1 MFGLG
6 WGELLIIL
14 LIVLAVFGTSRIA
27 GLGGALGGSIREFK
41 KAVQDETT
49 DTTTVSKVE
58 PATTVTRV
66 EPTTTTAVAP
76 TVVAPTVDVPE
87 QTNHKV

>member
-41 KAVQDETT
+41 KAVQDDE
-49 DTTTVSKVE
+49 TTTVTKVE
-58 PATTVTRV
+58 PTSTTTVTRV
-66 EPTTTTAVAP
+66 EPTTTTTTAVAP
-76 TVVAPTVDVPE
+76 TVEVPE
-87 QTNHKV
+87 KSNHKV

>member
-1 MFGLG
+1 M
-6 WGELLIIL
+6 IIL

-49 DTTTVSKVE
+49 DTTTVTRVE
-58 PATTVTRV
+58 PSATVTRV
-66 EPTTTTAVAP
+66 EPSTTTTT
-76 TVVAPTVDVPE
+76 TVVPTIEANDT
-87 QTNHKV
+87 TNHKV

>member
-27 GLGGALGGSIREFK
+27 GLGGALGGSIKEFK
-41 KAVQDETT
+41 KAVHDDEPITPT
-49 DTTTVSKVE
+49 IG
-58 PATTVTRV
+58 
-66 EPTTTTAVAP
+66 TTTTIVE
-76 TVVAPTVDVPE
+76 VPE
-87 QTNHKV
+87 KTERKV